1 MGLTG
6 GETGGGKGLNPRLW
20 LKAATPAQP
29 KEGKRSG
36 EAAVLGQENLTHAQ
50 PPASAA
56 GRRESDCACARTT
69 ATRGPEQRGQS
80 WESRGPPGSRPAP
93 PQPPLPS
100 PPLSRRDARSR
111 PELRR
116 AAGGECPRGAR
127 VAQTGEGV
135 GWGAGRRN
143 VLWGPRDKMAAGT
156 PLHPLPSP
164 GIRAER
170 GSDRRWGRG
179 AAASREGRG
188 FLIGGLGAT
197 VGRLPACPAGSA
209 GV

>member
-1 MGLTG
+1 M
-6 GETGGGKGLNPRLW
+6 W

-50 PPASAA
+50 PPTSAA

-93 PQPPLPS
+93 P
-100 PPLSRRDARSR
+100 LSRRDARTR
-111 PELRR
+111 PELRW
-116 AAGGECPRGAR
+116 AAGGECTRGAR
-127 VAQTGEGV
+127 VAQTGEDL

-143 VLWGPRDKMAAGT
+143 VLRGPRDKMAVGT

-164 GIRAER
+164 GMRAER
-170 GSDRRWGRG
+170 GSDRCWGRG
-179 AAASREGRG
+179 AAAAREGRR